1 MAEKRSS
8 TEDPDA
14 AASAAATVSADPQPS
29 TSPAAPAA
37 AAPQPP
43 QLQRQ
48 MSHSPPPL
56 APPPTP
62 AKGPMLATFHNLN
75 TALNSTT
82 GNNRSSPS
90 SPSSASPS
98 SHSHPLPP
106 APPPRNEP
114 TATTPTTSP
123 QAQSPTL
130 TVRIQLFP
138 HSDRPAHLADGSRAA
153 ANAYTAFSFTPVEKD
168 LFPGSIVRI
177 GRKVDRHSNGL
188 SRAATRSRRDRS
200 HNVASGAEDMEF
212 DPDSPVIA
220 TFVNGAGGGAG
231 SGVGG
236 TPGSGA
242 PSTPASSAKT
252 FITRRADYVAFRSKV
267 VSRNHAE
274 IWVDRDGVVFFRDV
288 GSSSGTFLN
297 RLRLSPSGKESPPYV
312 LKNGDV
318 VQLGV
323 DYQGR
328 VEEIYKCVMFKIFVT
343 VKVGGPSRR
352 LDPHRLR
359 SAVSNLISA
368 MNPTAGP
375 HDLPTSECCI
385 CLNSLSPFQSLFLA
399 PCSHCFHYKCVTPLL
414 SSNVMFLCPM
424 CRQVTNLD
432 AAIAEDEDAWV
443 DHANDINA
451 RADARGSSR
460 PASIRSVR
468 KDDVEKRVK
477 MILEEAERPLPR
489 VTASDLDALLS
500 DGEHDSTG
508 AALTVN
514 ASVTGSAQ
522 PPQPPQQ
529 QQQQPLA
536 PASLAST
543 FVNSLQSDQWNTA
556 TLVRPARTHPTP
568 TQRRAME
575 DAANATASL
584 PQDAAGGV
592 PVAPTAAAS
601 SAAGASASPIA
612 SSPEL
617 SSGSSFLQR
626 HKTSVNRRTPRP
638 GTPPPPLPPGSAAII
653 AAAAPAAAQ
662 LDQGDENARLRAL
675 LADMAPYLPTQKQ
688 AQLAKDLEVAL
699 SLPAQANE
707 KGKRPV

>member
-1 MAEKRSS
+1 MTEKRSS
-8 TEDPDA
+8 PDAPDGAATAPADQQPPATA
-14 AASAAATVSADPQPS
+14 AAS
-29 TSPAAPAA
+29 
-37 AAPQPP
+37 QPP
-43 QLQRQ
+43 PLQRQ

-62 AKGPMLATFHNLN
+62 AKGPLPILGTFHNLN
-75 TALNSTT
+75 TALNSPSAK
-82 GNNRSSPS
+82 NSRSSPS

-98 SHSHPLPP
+98 SHSQQPLPP

-114 TATTPTTSP
+114 TSTTPTTSP
-123 QAQSPTL
+123 QSQSPTL
-130 TVRIQLFP
+130 TVRIQMFP

-188 SRAATRSRRDRS
+188 SRSATRSRRDRS

-220 TFVNGAGGGAG
+220 TFTNGAGGGAG
-231 SGVGG
+231 SGAGG
-236 TPGSGA
+236 AAGTGA

-432 AAIAEDEDAWV
+432 APIAEDEDAWV

-500 DGEHDSTG
+500 DGEHDATG
-508 AALTVN
+508 VAVTAN
-514 ASVTGSAQ
+514 APTGSALAA
-522 PPQPPQQ
+522 PPPQQ
-529 QQQQPLA
+529 QQPQPLA
-536 PASLAST
+536 PPSLAST
-543 FVNSLQSDQWNTA
+543 FVNSLQPDQWNTA

-568 TQRRAME
+568 AQRRAME
-575 DAANATASL
+575 DAANAAASA
-584 PQDAAGGV
+584 PQTAAGGV
-592 PVAPTAAAS
+592 PVASHAAAS
-601 SAAGASASPIA
+601 SAADASASPIA
-612 SSPEL
+612 SSPEP

-638 GTPPPPLPPGSAAII
+638 GTPPPPPPPLPAVSAAMI
-653 AAAAPAAAQ
+653 AAAAPASPPSTP
-662 LDQGDENARLRAL
+662 DQGEENARLRAL
-675 LADMAPYLPTQKQ
+675 LADMAPYLPTHKQ
-688 AQLAKDLEVAL
+688 AQLAQDLEVAL
-699 SLPAQANE
+699 SLPAQATD
-707 KGKRPV
+707 KGKRSV